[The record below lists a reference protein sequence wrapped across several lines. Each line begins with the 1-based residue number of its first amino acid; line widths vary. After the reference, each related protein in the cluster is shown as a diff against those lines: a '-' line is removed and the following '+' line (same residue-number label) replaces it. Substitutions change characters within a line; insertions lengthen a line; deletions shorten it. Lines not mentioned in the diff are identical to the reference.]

1 MTANDIVRAKVA
13 KAKDFLAAA
22 EIMRELDAY
31 DAAVSLAVSA
41 AIHASDALV
50 LDFSG
55 IMPSGQDHHSAIA
68 LLKSATDRDT
78 GRQLDYVL
86 NLKSKAQYAVQ
97 RCTASE
103 AAEVLKRA
111 KRLVEKSKGFEIG

>member
-1 MTANDIVRAKVA
+1 MTADDIVRAKVA

-22 EIMRELDAY
+22 EIMEDIDAY
-31 DAAVSLAVSA
+31 DAAVSLAISA
-41 AIHASDALV
+41 AINASDALV

-55 IMPSGQDHHSAIA
+55 SMPSGQDHHGAIA
-68 LLKSATDRDT
+68 LLKRATDRDT
-78 GRQLDYVL
+78 ARQLDYVL

-97 RCTASE
+97 RCTAVE

-111 KRLVEKSKGFEIG
+111 KRLVTKSRGFENG